1 LNSAAGS
8 HIVRAQLRQ
17 MDGLL
22 QGILDSAPAGI
33 VCLDLESR
41 ILFANPFVARMLGC
55 SSADDL
61 IGQPIH
67 SYIQF
72 FTLAATGADT
82 CIREDGTSF
91 PIEYESAPLVEAGKT
106 AGIVV
111 TLRDISE
118 RRAAARLQAE
128 LISVVSHELRTPLTS
143 IRSALGL
150 LASGHLGELPRK
162 AQRMVDIAVTNS
174 DRLIRL
180 INHTLD
186 LERVESGDMRIA
198 HAACDAGELMQ
209 HAADTVRAVAD
220 NARVVLDVTPVAATL
235 SGDADR
241 LQQVLINLLANA
253 IKFSPASGGTVW
265 LDAEQSPGE
274 LVFRVRDEGRGI
286 PADKL
291 ETIFK
296 RFAQVDET
304 DRREKGGTGL
314 GLAICRAIVE
324 QHGGQIWA
332 ESTPGAGTTLCV
344 ALPCEDRAHV
354 GERQAA

>member
-1 LNSAAGS
+1 MERL
-8 HIVRAQLRQ
+8 I
-17 MDGLL
+17 
-22 QGILDSAPAGI
+22 QGILESAPAGI
-33 VCLDLESR
+33 VCLDLEGR
-41 ILFANPFVARMLGC
+41 ILFANPFAARILGC
-55 SSADDL
+55 SSANDL
-61 IGQPIH
+61 TGQPIH

-72 FTLAATGADT
+72 FTLGAAGEDT
-82 CIREDGTSF
+82 CIRDDGTSF
-91 PIEYESAPLVEAGKT
+91 PIEYESAPLVEHGKT
-106 AGIVV
+106 AGVV
-111 TLRDISE
+111 LTLRDISE
-118 RRAAARLQAE
+118 RRTATRMQAE

-186 LERVESGDMRIA
+186 LERVESGDVRIE
-198 HAACDAGELMQ
+198 HAACDAGELML

-220 NARVVLDVTPVAATL
+220 NARVVLEVTPVAATL

-253 IKFSPASGGTVW
+253 IKFSPPAGGTVW

-296 RFAQVDET
+296 RFAQVDDT

-332 ESTPGAGTTLCV
+332 ESTPRAGTTLCV
-344 ALPCEDRAHV
+344 ALPCEDVARADKK
-354 GERQAA
+354 RAA

>member
-1 LNSAAGS
+1 
-8 HIVRAQLRQ
+8 
-17 MDGLL
+17 MDRLT

-33 VCLDLESR
+33 VCLDLEGR

-55 SSADDL
+55 TAGDDL
-61 IGQPIH
+61 VGQPIY
-67 SYIQF
+67 SYLQF
-72 FTLAATGADT
+72 FSFGATGEDT

-91 PIEYESAPLVEAGKT
+91 PVEYETAPLIEEGKA

-111 TLRDISE
+111 TLRDVSE
-118 RRAAARLQAE
+118 RRAVARVQAE

-150 LASGHLGELPRK
+150 LASGHLGAFPAK
-162 AQRMVDIAVTNS
+162 AERMVEIAVSNS

-180 INHTLD
+180 INDMLD
-186 LERVESGDMRIA
+186 LERVESGDLSIED
-198 HAACDAGELMQ
+198 AACDAGELMLR
-209 HAADTVRAVAD
+209 AADTVRGVAD
-220 NARVVLDVTPVAATL
+220 EAHIVLDVTPVAATL

-253 IKFSPASGGTVW
+253 IKFSPASGGTIW

-291 ETIFK
+291 ETIFE
-296 RFAQVDET
+296 RFTQVDDT

-344 ALPCEDRAHV
+344 ALPCEDVTRAD
-354 GERQAA
+354 ERQAA